1 MSMSQSVPLSIDW
14 LAISLRLKSRVGAA
28 PAGHHW
34 AFYTQTNVWFSRWCL
49 YNDYGE
55 KVFTLLFQ
63 PRSGGFLHADA
74 ALFEVANEWLYHG
87 LGFRGAL
94 ELLRQSCDFEING
107 MSRVDLAADFT
118 PDEHQRSVITRLA
131 SGDCYVSGKR
141 SGSGFWS
148 VVHDEKLS
156 PYWQGKIPH
165 CQSWGHK
172 TSDVKWK
179 LYYKTK
185 ELRDEGKG
193 QWSKP
198 YIVDM
203 WRDVGLDE
211 NNVWRLEVSIHNANG
226 FDFMGEKLTF
236 DRFCH
241 SGSDLYQALYTS
253 RFQIR
258 ENQGHK
264 DKSNDRLVDF
274 LPVGR
279 LSTAFKVRRR
289 DVIAEHNGSLT
300 LLRHLVADLQ
310 SESVMMN
317 EPVRESLITAVQT
330 IVDRDG
336 LHRYLREVVGMEV
349 DDWVEWLR
357 VQAYYFGEQNVMPAI
372 EDDTILEMSMLEAG
386 LIHDNNVPL
395 GTSSSLVSPSGA
407 QQSMIF
413 TSYDK

>member
-1 MSMSQSVPLSIDW
+1 MNPDM
-14 LAISLRLKSRVGAA
+14 
-28 PAGHHW
+28 
-34 AFYTQTNVWFSRWCL
+34 
-49 YNDYGE
+49 
-55 KVFTLLFQ
+55 
-63 PRSGGFLHADA
+63 

-87 LGFRGAL
+87 LGFTGAL
-94 ELLRQSCDFEING
+94 DLLRQSCDFEVTG
-107 MSRVDLAADFT
+107 MSRVDLAADFS
-118 PDEHQRSVITRLA
+118 PNEHQRSVITNLA
-131 SGDCYVSGKR
+131 SGDYYVSGKR

-148 VVHDEKLS
+148 VVKDEKLS

-211 NNVWRLEVSIHNANG
+211 NNVWRLEVSVHNANG

-241 SGSDLYQALYTS
+241 TGSGLYQALYTS
-253 RFQIR
+253 RFQVR

-264 DKSNDRLVDF
+264 DKSNDKIVEF

-279 LSTAFKVRRR
+279 LQSGFRVRQR
-289 DVIAEHNGSLT
+289 DIIAEHNGSLT
-300 LLRHLVADLQ
+300 LLRHLVSDLQ

-317 EPVRESLITAVQT
+317 EPVRESLIASIQT
-330 IVDRDG
+330 IVERDG
-336 LHRYLREVVGMEV
+336 LHRYLREVVGMEI
-349 DDWVEWLR
+349 DDWIEWLR
-357 VQAYYFGEQNVMPAI
+357 VQAYYFGEQNTMPAVG
-372 EDDTILEMSMLEAG
+372 DDTMLEKSMLEVG
-386 LIHDNNVPL
+386 LINDNTQPL
-395 GTSSSLVSPSGA
+395 ATSSSSVSPSGA
-407 QQSMIF
+407 RQATM
-413 TSYDK
+413 DLLP